1 MYDLND
7 SIESENAFQL
17 LILFQVHVECLKFKE
32 ISWIIM
38 GVVLLEKVLIR
49 KNSKI

>member
-1 MYDLND
+1 MFRMVPMVPMFRMNIVFSPNINWEGY
-7 SIESENAFQL
+7 
-17 LILFQVHVECLKFKE
+17 KFKE

>member
-1 MYDLND
+1 MFRMVPMVPMFRMDIVFSPNV
-7 SIESENAFQL
+7 NW
-17 LILFQVHVECLKFKE
+17 ECYKFKE

>member
-1 MYDLND
+1 MYDLSD

-17 LILFQVHVECLKFKE
+17 LLLVQVHIKCLTFKE

-38 GVVLLEKVLIR
+38 RVVLLEKVL
-49 KNSKI
+49 KGKDLKI